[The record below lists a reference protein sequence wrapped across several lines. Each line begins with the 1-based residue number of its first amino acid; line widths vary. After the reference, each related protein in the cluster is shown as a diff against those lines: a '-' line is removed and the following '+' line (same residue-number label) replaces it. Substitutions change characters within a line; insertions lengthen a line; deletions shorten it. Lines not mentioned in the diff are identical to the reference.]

1 MSNMKLTAA
10 PASEGSSLFANL
22 RHKMPKDTGIFVVM
36 LVIALTFEIAG
47 WYVRDQ
53 SFLLNTNRLVL
64 IVLQV
69 AIIGIIAVGV
79 TQVIITTGI
88 DLSSG
93 SVIALAAVV
102 AASLAQTSDSLS
114 PMFPALVNLPAVIP
128 ICAGIGVGLL
138 CGLTNGFLVTRTGIP
153 PFIATLGMMVS
164 ARGLA
169 QYYTQGNPISFLSD
183 SFTAIGQGAMPVI
196 IFFVIAAVFHIALK
210 HTRYGKYVYAIG
222 GNMTSAKVSG
232 INVNKYLVIVYTIAG
247 ALSGLAGVVLAARR
261 QQRPVEYGD
270 VLRAGRDCR
279 RGDRRQQLM
288 GGVGRI
294 TGTLIGAM
302 ILGLIKSGFTFVG
315 VDAYVQ
321 DIIKGIIIVAAV
333 TIDMRRNRKNTNLI
347 NERQRRRMPLPPV
360 LSRNKQ
366 NTPRQA
372 PPVCFA
378 RAAHPVQFRHFRCPF
393 VRGHA
398 WPAVSGVV

>member
-1 MSNMKLTAA
+1 MSDVKMNAERQ
-10 PASEGSSLFANL
+10 PSASFISSLKSKL
-22 RHKMPKDTGIFVVM
+22 PKDTGIFLVM
-36 LVIALTFEIAG
+36 IGIALIFEGFG

-53 SFLLNTNRLVL
+53 SFLMNPNRLVL
-64 IVLQV
+64 IILQV

-114 PMFPALVNLPAVIP
+114 PMFPSLVNMPAVVP
-128 ICAGIGVGLL
+128 IMAGIGVGFL
-138 CGLTNGFLVTRTGIP
+138 CGVVNGLLITKTGIP

-183 SFTAIGQGAMPVI
+183 SFTAMGQGAMPVI
-196 IFFVIAAVFHIALK
+196 IFLVVAVIFHIALK

-232 INVNKYLVIVYTIAG
+232 INVNKYLIIVYTIAG
-247 ALSGLAGVVLAARR
+247 GLSGLAGVVLAARVSSG
-261 QQRPVEYGD
+261 QSSMGMSYELDAIAATVIG
-270 VLRAGRDCR
+270 GSS
-279 RGDRRQQLM
+279 LM

-294 TGTLIGAM
+294 TGTLIGAA

-321 DIIKGIIIVAAV
+321 DIIKGIIIVSAV
-333 TIDMRRNRKNTNLI
+333 SIDMYRNR
-347 NERQRRRMPLPPV
+347 
-360 LSRNKQ
+360 NK
-366 NTPRQA
+366 R
-372 PPVCFA
+372 
-378 RAAHPVQFRHFRCPF
+378 
-393 VRGHA
+393 
-398 WPAVSGVV
+398 

>member
-10 PASEGSSLFANL
+10 PSSEGSSFFANL

-53 SFLLNTNRLVL
+53 SFLLNTNRMVL

-222 GNMTSAKVSG
+222 GNENAAEVAG
-232 INVNKYLVIVYTIAG
+232 INVNRSKILIYMLAG
-247 ALSGLAGVVLAARR
+247 ALYGLTGFLVCAKSGGCSVNTAQGWELEAIAGCTIGGVSVN
-261 QQRPVEYGD
+261 
-270 VLRAGRDCR
+270 
-279 RGDRRQQLM
+279 
-288 GGVGRI
+288 GGVGTI
-294 TGTLIGAM
+294 PGILIGVLVFEVLK
-302 ILGLIKSGFTFVG
+302 IVLQFLGVESSYTYIAQGLV
-315 VDAYVQ
+315 
-321 DIIKGIIIVAAV
+321 IIIAVAL
-333 TIDMRRNRKNTNLI
+333 DLRKYLA
-347 NERQRRRMPLPPV
+347 
-360 LSRNKQ
+360 KK
-366 NTPRQA
+366 
-372 PPVCFA
+372 
-378 RAAHPVQFRHFRCPF
+378 
-393 VRGHA
+393 
-398 WPAVSGVV
+398 

>member
-1 MSNMKLTAA
+1 MSNMKITAT
-10 PASEGSSLFANL
+10 PITEKPSFFGQL
-22 RHKMPKDTGIFVVM
+22 RHRLPKDTGIFIVM

-53 SFLLNTNRLVL
+53 SFLLNTNRLIL

-114 PMFPALVNLPAVIP
+114 PMFPSLVNMPAIIP
-128 ICAGIGVGLL
+128 IGAGIGVGLL

-153 PFIATLGMMVS
+153 PLGMMVS

-196 IFFVIAAVFHIALK
+196 IFFVVAAVFHIALK

-232 INVNKYLVIVYTIAG
+232 INVNKYLVIVYAIAG
-247 ALSGLAGVVLAARR
+247 ALSGLAGVVLAARVSSG
-261 QQRPVEYGD
+261 QSSMGMSYELDAIAAAVIG
-270 VLRAGRDCR
+270 GSS
-279 RGDRRQQLM
+279 LM

-333 TIDMRRNRKNTNLI
+333 TIDMRRNRK
-347 NERQRRRMPLPPV
+347 
-360 LSRNKQ
+360 K
-366 NTPRQA
+366 
-372 PPVCFA
+372 
-378 RAAHPVQFRHFRCPF
+378 H
-393 VRGHA
+393 
-398 WPAVSGVV
+398 

>member
-1 MSNMKLTAA
+1 MSNMKITAT
-10 PASEGSSLFANL
+10 PITEKPSFFGQL
-22 RHKMPKDTGIFVVM
+22 RHRLPKDTGIFIVM

-53 SFLLNTNRLVL
+53 SFLLNTNRLIL

-102 AASLAQTSDSLS
+102 AASLAQTSDS
-114 PMFPALVNLPAVIP
+114 
-128 ICAGIGVGLL
+128 
-138 CGLTNGFLVTRTGIP
+138 
-153 PFIATLGMMVS
+153 VS

-196 IFFVIAAVFHIALK
+196 IFFVVAAVFHIALK

-222 GNMTSAKVSG
+222 GNMTSARVSG
-232 INVNKYLVIVYTIAG
+232 INVNKYLVIVYAIAG
-247 ALSGLAGVVLAARR
+247 ALSGLAGVVLAARVSSG
-261 QQRPVEYGD
+261 QSSMGMSYELDAIAAAVIG
-270 VLRAGRDCR
+270 GSS
-279 RGDRRQQLM
+279 LM

-333 TIDMRRNRKNTNLI
+333 TIDMRRNRK
-347 NERQRRRMPLPPV
+347 
-360 LSRNKQ
+360 K
-366 NTPRQA
+366 
-372 PPVCFA
+372 
-378 RAAHPVQFRHFRCPF
+378 H
-393 VRGHA
+393 
-398 WPAVSGVV
+398 

>member
-1 MSNMKLTAA
+1 MSDVKMNSQQLSK
-10 PASEGSSLFANL
+10 ASRFSSLKG
-22 RHKMPKDTGIFVVM
+22 KMPKDTGIFIVM
-36 LVIALTFEIAG
+36 VAIALIFEIAG

-53 SFLLNTNRLVL
+53 SFLLNPNRLVL

-93 SVIALAAVV
+93 SIIALTAVV

-114 PMFPALVNLPAVIP
+114 PMFPSLVNMPAVVP
-128 ICAGIGVGLL
+128 IVAGIGVGLL
-138 CGLTNGFLVTRTGIP
+138 CGLVNGVLITRTGIP

-169 QYYTQGNPISFLSD
+169 QYYTQGNPVSFLSD
-183 SFTAIGQGAMPVI
+183 SFTSIGQGAMPVI
-196 IFFVIAAVFHIALK
+196 IFLIVAVIFHIALK

-232 INVNKYLVIVYTIAG
+232 IKVNKYLVIVYTIAG
-247 ALSGLAGVVLAARR
+247 GLSGLAGVVLAARVSSG
-261 QQRPVEYGD
+261 QSSMGVSYELDAIAAAVIG
-270 VLRAGRDCR
+270 GSS
-279 RGDRRQQLM
+279 LM

-294 TGTLIGAM
+294 TGTLIGAV

-321 DIIKGIIIVAAV
+321 DIIKGIIIVSAV
-333 TIDMRRNRKNTNLI
+333 AVDMYRNR
-347 NERQRRRMPLPPV
+347 
-360 LSRNKQ
+360 NK
-366 NTPRQA
+366 R
-372 PPVCFA
+372 
-378 RAAHPVQFRHFRCPF
+378 
-393 VRGHA
+393 
-398 WPAVSGVV
+398 